1 MQSIVYVD
9 RNHRKNKMTKKWNDI
24 ISRYF
29 PSNRRRSI
37 NRDELLY
44 KVTRDK
50 HIAPDGTP
58 VSTKDMDLLLE
69 LNAKNPSKWLRDY
82 KKWRRTT
89 NNIERSSTMTKKKK
103 TKKKVSVLDKVQK
116 QLDKLETLH
125 EKEQDV
131 VFAISELIDDAQM
144 DDDNAYHLD

>member
-1 MQSIVYVD
+1 
-9 RNHRKNKMTKKWNDI
+9 MTKKWNDI

-44 KVTRDK
+44 TVSRDK

-58 VSTKDMDLLLE
+58 VSTKDMELLLE

-82 KKWRRTT
+82 KKWRTT
-89 NNIERSSTMTKKKK
+89 NKERSSTMTKKKK
-103 TKKKVSVLDKVQK
+103 TKKKVSVLDKIQK

-144 DDDNAYHLD
+144 DDDTSYQLD